1 MQPEVQPKHVNSF
14 GPLGAELKRRLL
26 APIGQVSFW
35 VFFLLG
41 VVLFSASGVWVEL
54 GKYGLAENGNLNG
67 VRTAIYTFFPA
78 LACTATMQIIF
89 SEDDKKYMRS
99 LGYAVG
105 LILIL
110 IGIGLLAFDEHFSPI
125 VSIFFGGI
133 ASIIS
138 VLTWWIANGYE
149 QMFYDNLKGDEP
161 TGGNPEAPL
170 KGSTSGLKTN

>member
-1 MQPEVQPKHVNSF
+1 MQTVEHVKYVNSF
-14 GPLGAELKRRLL
+14 GPLGAELRRRLF

-54 GKYGLAENGNLNG
+54 GKYAFSEQGNLNG
-67 VRTAIYTFFPA
+67 VRTAIHTFFPA
-78 LACTATMQIIF
+78 VACTATMQIIF

-110 IGIGLLAFDEHFSPI
+110 IGIGLLALDERLSST
-125 VSIFFGGI
+125 VSILLGAS

-138 VLTWWIANGYE
+138 VLAWWIANGDE
-149 QMFYDNLKGDEP
+149 QMFYDNLKGDES
-161 TGGNPEAPL
+161 TGGDPKAPL
-170 KGSTSGLKTN
+170 KGSTSGLKTS

>member
-1 MQPEVQPKHVNSF
+1 MQTEEQAKHVNSF
-14 GPLGAELKRRLL
+14 GPLGAELKRRFL
-26 APIGQVSFW
+26 APVGQVSFW

-41 VVLFSASGVWVEL
+41 VVFFSASGVWVEL
-54 GKYGLAENGNLNG
+54 GKHGLTESGNLEG

-110 IGIGLLAFDEHFSPI
+110 IGIGLLAFDSFFSSTGSI
-125 VSIFFGGI
+125 VLGTI

-149 QMFYDNLKGDEP
+149 QMFYDNLKGDES
-161 TGGNPEAPL
+161 TGGDPGAPL
-170 KGSTSGLKTN
+170 NGSTSGLKTS